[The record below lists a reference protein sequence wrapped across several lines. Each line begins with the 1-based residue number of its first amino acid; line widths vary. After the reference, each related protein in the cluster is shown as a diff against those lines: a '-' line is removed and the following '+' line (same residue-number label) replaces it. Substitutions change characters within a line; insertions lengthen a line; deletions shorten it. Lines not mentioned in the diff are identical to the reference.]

1 GTRRGVASYLI
12 DSEADLDPAWFRPGM
27 EIGLTA
33 GASAPEALVQR
44 VLARLRELGV
54 GAVTE
59 MEGETESVEF
69 QLPSELSAG
78 AVTRA

>member
-1 GTRRGVASYLI
+1 
-12 DSEADLDPAWFRPGM
+12 M

-59 MEGETESVEF
+59 MEGEKESVEF
-69 QLPSELSAG
+69 QLPRELTAG
-78 AVTRA
+78 SIARA